1 MATLG
6 TKFASALVALCAAT
20 VLGGCGT
27 ESGTGETAADPTSTP
42 PAASPSDSTSE
53 STGET
58 PSESPTETST
68 EPGALPECADVWVDG
83 QDLPKDYKACTTDGE
98 TIKPVRHTCGYGA
111 TFIEHEGRFFA
122 MKGNR
127 ITDAGDLETSD
138 EYQQL
143 LTTCQA

>member
-1 MATLG
+1 MPLTSLTIGDMATLRIKIA
-6 TKFASALVALCAAT
+6 TVLVALCAT
-20 VLGGCGT
+20 VALGACGNET
-27 ESGTGETAADPTSTP
+27 GTDE
-42 PAASPSDSTSE
+42 ASDASSE
-53 STGET
+53 SQSES

-98 TIKPVRHTCGYGA
+98 TIKPVRRTCGYGA
-111 TFIEHEGRFFA
+111 TFLEQDGRFYA
-122 MKGNR
+122 MKGHPV
-127 ITDAGDLETSD
+127 TDAGDLETND